1 MNVFQLMMKKKE
13 LIPLITFVSI
23 AGFGAA
29 YMSMYSL
36 RKADV
41 IVDRHTNPEPWEN
54 VNPYEPQKLITNNQ
68 KWEPIE
74 ELQTVKQLTK

>member
-1 MNVFQLMMKKKE
+1 MKVFQLVMKKKE

-36 RKADV
+36 HKADV
-41 IVDRHTNPEPWEN
+41 IVNRHKNPEPLEN
-54 VNPYEPQKLITNNQ
+54 ANPYEPQKLITINQ
-68 KWEPIE
+68 K
-74 ELQTVKQLTK
+74 

>member
-1 MNVFQLMMKKKE
+1 MNVFQLVMKKKE
-13 LIPLITFVSI
+13 LIPLIAFVGV

-29 YMSMYSL
+29 YMSIYSL
-36 RKADV
+36 LKADV
-41 IVDRHTNPEPWEN
+41 IVNRHTNPEPWEN
-54 VNPYEPQKLITNNQ
+54 VNPSKPQKLVTINQ